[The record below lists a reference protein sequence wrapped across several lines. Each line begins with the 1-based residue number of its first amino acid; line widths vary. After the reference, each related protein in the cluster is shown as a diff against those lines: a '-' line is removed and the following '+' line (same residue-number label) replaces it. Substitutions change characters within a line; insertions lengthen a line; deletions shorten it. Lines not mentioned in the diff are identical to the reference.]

1 MHYLELLA
9 KARKNVGWSPRRRA
23 QAGVLASRQKIVSPS
38 KMWYGH
44 GRTSQMW
51 YGHGRTSRTGCYG
64 PETTCYVNCIALV
77 RPPAE

>member
-23 QAGVLASRQKIVSPS
+23 LAGVLASRQKIVSPS

-44 GRTSQMW
+44 DRTSQMW
-51 YGHGRTSRTGCYG
+51 YGHGRTGCYG
-64 PETTCYVNCIALV
+64 PGIRMVYTAIPLHDNIIML
-77 RPPAE
+77 